1 MPRYLIAPAFCLAL
15 IAAPAAAQDEGAQ
28 GEGARPDAGQVE
40 KGFTLMQEGTRLM
53 LQGLME
59 RVEPAL
65 RDLGAAIDDLNAY
78 HAPEILPN
86 GDILIRRKTPLAPE
100 GEAPAPDGSETP
112 APGEKIDI

>member
-1 MPRYLIAPAFCLAL
+1 MTRFAILPAFCLAL
-15 IAAPAAAQDEGAQ
+15 MTGPLAAQDG
-28 GEGARPDAGQVE
+28 GARNDAGEVE
-40 KGFTLMQEGTRLM
+40 KGFSLMQEGTRLM
-53 LQGLME
+53 LKGLME

-65 RDLGAAIDDLNAY
+65 RDLGEAIDDLNAY

-100 GEAPAPDGSETP
+100 GDPAAPAPDI